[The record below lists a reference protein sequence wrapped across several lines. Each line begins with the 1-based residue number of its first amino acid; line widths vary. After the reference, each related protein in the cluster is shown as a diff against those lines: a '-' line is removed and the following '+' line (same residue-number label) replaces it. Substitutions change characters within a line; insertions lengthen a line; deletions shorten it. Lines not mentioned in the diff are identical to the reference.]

1 MSLPRSDAPFDLI
14 ARQPESNSP
23 YVNTSNPSLPNS
35 YYSGLQ
41 GVNLQ
46 MDNDL
51 SKAVAWFLGG
61 VALVVLTLRAWQ
73 LFSSHLRHIYCLTA
87 SKTQQNYWSYDRG
100 QAWPWIKR
108 NIISAPLGT
117 KRHNRELQLSR
128 AHNYGTLPSRIHTL
142 FLVVY
147 VLGQAGFCAW
157 LDYSDKKS
165 LLAQLRGRSGML
177 AVVNMVPLVLMAGRN
192 NPAIPLLKISYDTF
206 NLFHRWI
213 GRIIIIQSVV
223 HTLAWYGAVTEAKG
237 PGYSNRAF
245 GGVPFLQYGLT
256 AMILMAV
263 IMIQSL
269 SPVRHAFYE
278 TFKYLHQML
287 AFFVIMAVYLHLELA
302 KLPAL
307 PYIRLAVIFWGL
319 ERGARLARIAYLNHA
334 WRTASTSVLIEALP
348 AGACRV
354 TFSLPRNIKIKPGS
368 HVFIYLPKISW
379 MCSHP
384 FSVAWTDTSSEPLTG
399 CEASS
404 SLRVEAQS
412 PSELEKLAL
421 GPDYIV
427 GNTPT
432 TLSLIVSAR
441 SGMTKKMYDLASHS
455 SESAVTMKGWVEGP
469 YGGHLCLSSYGTV
482 IMFAGGVGIT
492 HHLIQVRHLLACA
505 YAKTV
510 ATRKI
515 VLVWT
520 VRDPVALS
528 WVKQWMDE
536 VLLQIPSRREML
548 KILLYVSRATNP
560 TDYHSPSN
568 TIQVYQGHCSPAA
581 VLDQELPQRVGA
593 TAVSVCG
600 PGAFA
605 DDVRAACRE
614 RMHSAV
620 IDLDEEAF
628 TW

>member
-1 MSLPRSDAPFDLI
+1 MPFPRSDAPFDLV
-14 ARQPESNSP
+14 ARQPGSNKP
-23 YVNTSNPSLPNS
+23 YVTTPNHTLPNS

-41 GVNLQ
+41 GVNLH

-61 VALVVLTLRAWQ
+61 VALVVLILRTWQ

-100 QAWPWIKR
+100 QVWPWLKR
-108 NIISAPLGT
+108 NLISAPLGT
-117 KRHNRELQLSR
+117 KRHNREMQLSR
-128 AHNYGTLPSRIHTL
+128 AHNYGTLPGRLHALIL
-142 FLVVY
+142 IVY
-147 VLGQAGFCAW
+147 VLSQIGFCAW
-157 LDYSDKKS
+157 LDYSDKKV
-165 LLAQLRGRSGML
+165 LLAELRGRSGML
-177 AVVNMVPLVLMAGRN
+177 AVVNMIPLILMAGRN
-192 NPAIPLLKISYDTF
+192 NPGIPLLKISYDTF

-213 GRIIIIQSVV
+213 GRIITIQSAV
-223 HTLAWYGAVTEAKG
+223 HTLAWYGALTAAKG
-237 PGYSNRAF
+237 PGHSNRAF
-245 GGVPFLQYGLT
+245 GGVPFLQYGLL
-256 AMILMAV
+256 AMVLMAV

-269 SPVRHAFYE
+269 SPIRHAFYE
-278 TFKYLHQML
+278 MFKYLHLML
-287 AFFVIMAVYLHLELA
+287 AFFVVLGVYLHLELA

-307 PYIRLAVIFWGL
+307 LYIRLAIIFWWL
-319 ERGARLARIAYLNHA
+319 ERGVRLARIAYLNHA
-334 WRTASTSVLIEALP
+334 WRSPSTSVLIEALP
-348 AGACRV
+348 AGACKV

-399 CEASS
+399 CEPSS
-404 SLRVEAQS
+404 SLRVEAHS

-421 GPDYIV
+421 GPNYTI

-441 SGMTKKMYDLASHS
+441 SGMTRKMYDLASRS
-455 SESAVTMKGWVEGP
+455 NNSAVTMKGWVEGP
-469 YGGHLCLSSYGTV
+469 YGGHLSLASYGTV

-505 YAKTV
+505 HAKTV

-520 VRDPVALS
+520 VRDVVALS

-536 VLLQIPSRREML
+536 VLLQIPNRREML
-548 KILLYVSRATNP
+548 KILLYVSRGTA
-560 TDYHSPSN
+560 TDYHSPGD
-568 TIQVYQGHCSPAA
+568 TIQVYNGRCSPAD

-605 DDVRAACRE
+605 DEVRAASRA
-614 RMHSAV
+614 RMHTAV